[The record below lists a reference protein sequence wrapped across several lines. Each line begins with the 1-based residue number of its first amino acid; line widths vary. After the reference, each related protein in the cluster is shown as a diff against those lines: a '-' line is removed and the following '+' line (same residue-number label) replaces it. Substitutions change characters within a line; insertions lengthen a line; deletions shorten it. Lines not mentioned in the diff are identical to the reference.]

1 MSHTLL
7 PQAKTGLLQTLS
19 NWIWEQRGLIMS
31 QPTSHQTF
39 ASDFNSSSPAY
50 LWWNGKT
57 IPWAEANVHL
67 ASTFWNGVTAVFE
80 GIMSYWNE
88 DHGELYIWQLEAH
101 LQRLL
106 RSQKLMRQ
114 QSPYSVAQLT
124 DAVLELVRTLD
135 CDRDTYIF
143 PYSYPQGG
151 ATFESCTSLE
161 PEPVDI
167 AIVARPNASHLGKG
181 WVRSACVSS
190 YTRISDNVIPPRIKN
205 IANYRNSNLVMAEA
219 KINGY
224 DTAFILNTAGKVA
237 EGPGSCVMLIRD
249 GVLITPNTTESIL
262 ESITRASVIE
272 LARRELGL
280 TVVERPV
287 ERTELYIADE
297 IFMVGTA
304 AEILAIG
311 SVDRYTIGNG
321 AMGPITTQLEQCF
334 HDVVRGKLPAY
345 KHWLTPAGLRAAR

>member
-1 MSHTLL
+1 
-7 PQAKTGLLQTLS
+7 
-19 NWIWEQRGLIMS
+19 
-31 QPTSHQTF
+31 
-39 ASDFNSSSPAY
+39 Y

-151 ATFESCTSLE
+151 ATFES
-161 PEPVDI
+161 
-167 AIVARPNASHLGKG
+167 
-181 WVRSACVSS
+181 
-190 YTRISDNVIPPRIKN
+190 
-205 IANYRNSNLVMAEA
+205 
-219 KINGY
+219 
-224 DTAFILNTAGKVA
+224 
-237 EGPGSCVMLIRD
+237 
-249 GVLITPNTTESIL
+249 
-262 ESITRASVIE
+262 
-272 LARRELGL
+272 
-280 TVVERPV
+280 
-287 ERTELYIADE
+287 
-297 IFMVGTA
+297 
-304 AEILAIG
+304 
-311 SVDRYTIGNG
+311 
-321 AMGPITTQLEQCF
+321 
-334 HDVVRGKLPAY
+334 
-345 KHWLTPAGLRAAR
+345 